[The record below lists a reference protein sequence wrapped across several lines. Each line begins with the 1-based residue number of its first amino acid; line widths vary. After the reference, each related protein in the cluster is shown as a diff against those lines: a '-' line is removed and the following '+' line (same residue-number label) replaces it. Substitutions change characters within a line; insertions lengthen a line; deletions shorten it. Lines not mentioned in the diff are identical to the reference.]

1 MSTVVDKI
9 KTRGTV
15 VRGSAVMLRGKAK
28 EKFGSLTGNR
38 RLQAE
43 GMADQGV
50 GRLKRGAVRLKST
63 LDAVTR
69 KIRR

>member
-9 KTRGTV
+9 KTRGTG

-28 EKFGSLTGNR
+28 ELLGSLTGNR
-38 RLQAE
+38 RLQAA

-50 GRLKRGAVRLKST
+50 GRVKRVVVRLKPAI
-63 LDAVTR
+63 DNVTR
-69 KIRR
+69 KFRR